1 MKTIDNYINER
12 LNPRHLGKVSEFPI
26 DGTLEERIK
35 FLENK
40 GFTDIGKPSLSP
52 GARVE
57 RFNFFKGRVFEY
69 KEDILR
75 FADTSRNTIS
85 KNNPIYVIANSIFS
99 FNKKYYKEYETV
111 DGDKELTKEEF
122 LKEINKRFKF

>member
-1 MKTIDNYINER
+1 MKTIDNYILER
-12 LNPRHLGKVSEFPI
+12 LNPRHLGKTSEFPI
-26 DGTLEERIK
+26 DGTLEEMII
-35 FLENK
+35 FMYNN
-40 GFTDIGKPSLSP
+40 GFTDIGKPSQSP

-57 RFNFFKGRVFEY
+57 KFNFFKGRVFEY
-69 KEDILR
+69 KKDDILR

-85 KNNPIYVIANSIFS
+85 KNNPIYVIANSIS
-99 FNKKYYKEYETV
+99 FGKRYYKEYETV